1 MLYNKR
7 ISLRDG
13 RTCVLR
19 NGDAQD
25 GQALFDNFML
35 THAQTDWLLSYPDEN
50 SMNAAQEAA
59 FLKEKAMSPNE
70 IEIIAEIDGRVVGS
84 AGIERVGHKDKVKHR
99 AEFGI
104 SVDKDCWGL
113 GIGRALT
120 RACIEC
126 AKTAGYLQLELQAVE
141 ANERAVA
148 LYRSEGFVEYGR
160 NPRGFRSRINGWQPI
175 LLMRLELDGQAESG
189 LSQTPRSAG

>member
-13 RTCVLR
+13 RTCILR

-113 GIGRALT
+113 GVGRALT

-126 AKTAGYLQLELQAVE
+126 AKAAGYLQLELQAVE

>member
-50 SMNAAQEAA
+50 FELDQYLRSLHFNYDYLRKLFKREVGVTPHQFLVDTRLQAAAERLASPDGQGINISEVAHLCGFREPLYFSKIFRKKYGLSPSQFQLRLREADVS
-59 FLKEKAMSPNE
+59 FL
-70 IEIIAEIDGRVVGS
+70 DGES
-84 AGIERVGHKDKVKHR
+84 IK
-99 AEFGI
+99 I
-104 SVDKDCWGL
+104 
-113 GIGRALT
+113 RALPD
-120 RACIEC
+120 A
-126 AKTAGYLQLELQAVE
+126 
-141 ANERAVA
+141 
-148 LYRSEGFVEYGR
+148 
-160 NPRGFRSRINGWQPI
+160 
-175 LLMRLELDGQAESG
+175 
-189 LSQTPRSAG
+189 

>member
-70 IEIIAEIDGRVVGS
+70 IEIIAEIDGRGVGS

-113 GIGRALT
+113 GVGRALT

>member
-50 SMNAAQEAA
+50 SLDAVQEAA

-113 GIGRALT
+113 GVGRALT

-126 AKTAGYLQLELQAVE
+126 AKAAGYLQLELQAVE

-148 LYRSEGFVEYGR
+148 LYRSEGFLEYGR

-189 LSQTPRSAG
+189 LSQKPRSAG

>member
-50 SMNAAQEAA
+50 SLDAAQEAA

-84 AGIERVGHKDKVKHR
+84 AGIECVGHKDKVKHR

-104 SVDKDCWGL
+104 SVDMDYWGL

-126 AKTAGYLQLELQAVE
+126 AKAAGYAQLELQAVE

-148 LYRSEGFVEYGR
+148 LYRSEGFVAYGR
-160 NPRGFRSRINGWQPI
+160 NPRGFRSRIDGWQPI
-175 LLMRLELDGQAESG
+175 LLMRLALDG
-189 LSQTPRSAG
+189 SAR

>member
-19 NGDAQD
+19 NGGAQD

-113 GIGRALT
+113 GVGRALT

-189 LSQTPRSAG
+189 LSQKPRSAG

>member
-7 ISLRDG
+7 ISLKDG

-50 SMNAAQEAA
+50 SLDAAQEAA

-70 IEIIAEIDGRVVGS
+70 IEIIAEIDGKVVGS

-189 LSQTPRSAG
+189 LSQKPRSAG

>member
-19 NGDAQD
+19 NGEAQD

-70 IEIIAEIDGRVVGS
+70 IEIIAEIDGKVVGS

-113 GIGRALT
+113 GVGRALT

-126 AKTAGYLQLELQAVE
+126 AKAAGYLQLELQAVE

>member
-19 NGDAQD
+19 NGDAHD

-175 LLMRLELDGQAESG
+175 LLMRRELDGPAESG
-189 LSQTPRSAG
+189 LSQKPRSAG

>member
-13 RTCVLR
+13 RTCILR

-189 LSQTPRSAG
+189 LSQKPRSAG

>member
-84 AGIERVGHKDKVKHR
+84 AGIEPVGHKDKVKHR

-113 GIGRALT
+113 GVGRALT

-126 AKTAGYLQLELQAVE
+126 AKAAGYLQLELQAVE

>member
-126 AKTAGYLQLELQAVE
+126 AKAAGYLQLELQAVE

-175 LLMRLELDGQAESG
+175 LLMRLELDGQAESR
-189 LSQTPRSAG
+189 LSQKPRSAG

>member
-70 IEIIAEIDGRVVGS
+70 IEIIAETDGKVVGS

-126 AKTAGYLQLELQAVE
+126 AKTAGYMQLELQAVE

-160 NPRGFRSRINGWQPI
+160 NPRGFRSRIDGWQPI

-189 LSQTPRSAG
+189 LSQKPRSAG

>member
-126 AKTAGYLQLELQAVE
+126 AKTAGYMQLELQAIE

-175 LLMRLELDGQAESG
+175 LLMRLELDGQAESR
-189 LSQTPRSAG
+189 LSQKPRSAG

>member
-113 GIGRALT
+113 GVGRALT

>member
-70 IEIIAEIDGRVVGS
+70 IEIIAEIDGKVVGS

>member
-70 IEIIAEIDGRVVGS
+70 IEIIAEIDGKVVGS

-113 GIGRALT
+113 GVGRALT

>member
-126 AKTAGYLQLELQAVE
+126 AKAAGYLQLELQAVE

>member
-7 ISLRDG
+7 ISLKDG

-70 IEIIAEIDGRVVGS
+70 IEIIAEIDGKVVGS
-84 AGIERVGHKDKVKHR
+84 AGIERVGRKDKVKHR

-126 AKTAGYLQLELQAVE
+126 AKAAGYAQLELQAVE

-175 LLMRLELDGQAESG
+175 LLMRLELDAQAESG
-189 LSQTPRSAG
+189 LSQKPRSAG

>member
-13 RTCVLR
+13 RTCILR

-35 THAQTDWLLSYPDEN
+35 THAQI
-50 SMNAAQEAA
+50 
-59 FLKEKAMSPNE
+59 LKEKAMSPNE

-113 GIGRALT
+113 GVGRALT

-189 LSQTPRSAG
+189 LSQKPRSAG

>member
-189 LSQTPRSAG
+189 LSQKPRSAG

>member
-19 NGDAQD
+19 NGEALD

-50 SMNAAQEAA
+50 SMDAVQEAA

-126 AKTAGYLQLELQAVE
+126 AKAAGYAQLELQAVE

-189 LSQTPRSAG
+189 LSQKPRSAG

>member
-13 RTCVLR
+13 RTCILR

>member
-19 NGDAQD
+19 NGEAQD

-175 LLMRLELDGQAESG
+175 LLMRLELDAQAESG
-189 LSQTPRSAG
+189 LSQKPRSAG

>member
-50 SMNAAQEAA
+50 SLDAAQEAA

-70 IEIIAEIDGRVVGS
+70 IEIIAEIDGKVVGS

-104 SVDKDCWGL
+104 SVDMDYWGL

-126 AKTAGYLQLELQAVE
+126 AKAAGYVQLELQAVE

-148 LYRSEGFVEYGR
+148 LYRSEGFVAYGR
-160 NPRGFRSRINGWQPI
+160 NPRGFRSRIDGWQPI
-175 LLMRLELDGQAESG
+175 LLMRLALDG
-189 LSQTPRSAG
+189 SAG

>member
-13 RTCVLR
+13 RTCILR

-35 THAQTDWLLSYPDEN
+35 THAQTDWLLSYPDEK

-113 GIGRALT
+113 GVGRALT

-189 LSQTPRSAG
+189 LSQKPRSAG

>member
-70 IEIIAEIDGRVVGS
+70 IEIIAEIDGKVVGS

-175 LLMRLELDGQAESG
+175 LLMRLELDGQAESR
-189 LSQTPRSAG
+189 LSQKPRSAG